1 MFTQIHTLAA
11 SAFLVFT
18 LGSGWASAESAS
30 KNQSVAVSFG
40 ARVEVSELCEHSH
53 RASAELAQSDK
64 TKSENENARRP
75 LGISRIEL
83 KSGIYHLE
91 TKHSNQLRGEQD
103 LLLVVGTGAGDL
115 KVYEIRSLSPLAAIR
130 EVDPVPANDEPQL
143 QVNTKQALQ
152 PTYRF

>member
-1 MFTQIHTLAA
+1 MFTQIHTLAV

-18 LGSGWASAESAS
+18 LGSGWASAEPAS
-30 KNQSVAVSFG
+30 KNQSVAVG
-40 ARVEVSELCEHSH
+40 ARVEVSELYEHTH
-53 RASAELAQSDK
+53 RASAEFAQNEN
-64 TKSENENARRP
+64 TKIENETASRP
-75 LGISRIEL
+75 QDISRIEL
-83 KSGIYHLE
+83 EPGIYHLE

-115 KVYEIRSLSPLAAIR
+115 KVYEIRSLSPHAAIR
-130 EVDPVPANDEPQL
+130 EVDPVPANDESQL